1 MKTVD
6 EIFGEMLVCFG
17 ERTGMEV
24 DQGCDLAVRLY
35 AAAAQIYAMYLQAD
49 WVARQAFPQTAEGD
63 YLDLHAQLR
72 GLERKQASHA
82 AGTLRFFAD
91 QAAETPRE
99 IPLGTVCMTA
109 GLVRFETTRA
119 AVLPVGQLQ
128 VDVPARA
135 LLAGSAGN
143 AAAGTVLS
151 MAVAPVGIRRCDNP
165 EPFLGGSDGETDSE
179 LRKRVLDTFQRL
191 PNGANAAFYEQGALS
206 FDEVAAASVLPR
218 SRGIGTVDVVV
229 STHSGQADPALL
241 EQLQTYFQ
249 SRREIA
255 VDVQVRAPEQ
265 VKVDVTVRIQPAEGS
280 DRETVAAGV
289 EAAVRNWFSGER
301 LGKPVLLAQLYS
313 LVFSCGG
320 VANCKLAAPA
330 DDVEIAAHQ
339 LPVLGTL
346 TVEELTRA
354 GHNICVSCWPL
365 WGYMIWRAP
374 FRTGSWRPWG
384 RPWIRRRPRWMSCT
398 GSPVW
403 QRPRTGAWSGLPPCS
418 GAGPLPRLPRPCG
431 RPWPPCSASAE
442 TALHWTPSTT
452 PSPAAASTPG
462 YGRPGRPGRWRS
474 PSPRCPGSRPAL
486 TRSKRSWRTSSR
498 PICWY
503 STTFGISP
511 GPSWSLNF
519 PAGRRLRTR
528 PSHGPGWRPMW
539 SRRMDPDKRR
549 RGPRI
554 LSCGSPSFFYF
565 WASSVSSVWT
575 ISKTR
580 ASQCSFRVTPA
591 SLARVSRA
599 AHSVA

>member
-128 VDVPARA
+128 VDV
-135 LLAGSAGN
+135 
-143 AAAGTVLS
+143 
-151 MAVAPVGIRRCDNP
+151 
-165 EPFLGGSDGETDSE
+165 
-179 LRKRVLDTFQRL
+179 
-191 PNGANAAFYEQGALS
+191 
-206 FDEVAAASVLPR
+206 
-218 SRGIGTVDVVV
+218 
-229 STHSGQADPALL
+229 
-241 EQLQTYFQ
+241 
-249 SRREIA
+249 
-255 VDVQVRAPEQ
+255 
-265 VKVDVTVRIQPAEGS
+265 TVRIQPAEGS

-346 TVEELTRA
+346 TVEELT
-354 GHNICVSCWPL
+354 
-365 WGYMIWRAP
+365 
-374 FRTGSWRPWG
+374 
-384 RPWIRRRPRWMSCT
+384 
-398 GSPVW
+398 
-403 QRPRTGAWSGLPPCS
+403 
-418 GAGPLPRLPRPCG
+418 
-431 RPWPPCSASAE
+431 
-442 TALHWTPSTT
+442 
-452 PSPAAASTPG
+452 
-462 YGRPGRPGRWRS
+462 
-474 PSPRCPGSRPAL
+474 
-486 TRSKRSWRTSSR
+486 
-498 PICWY
+498 
-503 STTFGISP
+503 
-511 GPSWSLNF
+511 
-519 PAGRRLRTR
+519 
-528 PSHGPGWRPMW
+528 
-539 SRRMDPDKRR
+539 
-549 RGPRI
+549 
-554 LSCGSPSFFYF
+554 
-565 WASSVSSVWT
+565 
-575 ISKTR
+575 
-580 ASQCSFRVTPA
+580 
-591 SLARVSRA
+591 
-599 AHSVA
+599 